1 MARSLCAYDNYF
13 TLNKCAKSEVYYT
26 MFERF
31 HAFSSVDH
39 RFITNPTQIHSI
51 FVSKICP
58 NGTEYHYQKCHTLMT
73 QNTMGM
79 NYFYEDLSNTDL
91 CRAISCYTNSSITM
105 GKKWLEIV
113 HQDWVCD
120 QVRKGTQLP
129 MIHFCEYDLKTHC
142 ANVSLLRDTVTK
154 CDHLCDSSDCS
165 DEEFCNGVRYG
176 IRCKRGN
183 DSVYVPPT
191 EICDGT
197 PDCDYEDDEHGC
209 LDTLTSTPSTAAH
222 RRGVQYCVKATG
234 ILTIFSSCPSES
246 NLIIPLF
253 TYTRCA
259 ALKKLPIH
267 CIYNETGMHV
277 MTETPLFYPLCE
289 NSLDQTNCTDKT
301 LVAITCPVDGFDTTV
316 SKHVIC
322 SEGFYHNMNIG
333 VTTLCDDYLDRE
345 CRLPSPLCRVH
356 KHQLCDGIV
365 DCADRSDEEAAECQE
380 MSVETCSRRYKHE
393 SPLHVPIA
401 WLNDGLVDCEDGSD
415 EILEGPVILSP
426 TCKVGTSLRFLPK
439 GHFCENVFL
448 CGIAST
454 NFVKLENLCNGMNV
468 CPAESRA
475 CKKSRPFKIVMSK
488 ALESKKVSGDV
499 TKHFSYCIPGVYTS
513 VGLHISF
520 CVQEK
525 FQFPESGV
533 IGVTPVPIM
542 IPEEKQNCK
551 NFFGEQYVIMAC
563 QNRCKST
570 TCPLEVLQPNDC
582 NMQLKSRTLSIT
594 KSLSKLTF
602 AHSENQDIF
611 SKIGATLKS
620 DSFRCK
626 NDRCVKYD
634 KICNLVDDCGDHS
647 DEENCTSVV
656 HCEVSKGFIP
666 SSEKCNGKVQCNDYR
681 DECNDDC
688 SKKIISG
695 LGFKTFCWV
704 IGFTAVVF
712 NLTKI
717 LQNCHFLIS
726 DRQLNRKADTVLGLL
741 INVGDFLTG
750 AYLFSIVVVD
760 TIVYGEEYC
769 RQQFVW
775 LSSDSCSFLGVI
787 STVGTQLS
795 LFSMTLLS
803 LSRLFEI
810 LKFKMQVKKHF
821 LLKMMILVVIV
832 TSVSVVI
839 AVVPLMSSY
848 EDIFVNGMTYNPK
861 IKLFL
866 PYVDKNTHMDIL
878 QGFFGR
884 IRMRVVKWK
893 DINRL
898 VNEMFTHDY
907 ENGTLNRRKI
917 HFYGNDGV
925 CLFKFF
931 VNESDPQKLFV
942 WSCLGVNLFCFLV
955 ISICYGIINFKY
967 EDSNEDVDQLV
978 DENQVDEEHQER
990 KEFQRN
996 IAVIIITDFIC
1007 WVPFIFICILH
1018 SLELID
1024 ATPSYPVFS
1033 LVILPIN
1040 SVINPLLYGEALS
1053 KKIRRV
1059 KRQVQHVFS
1068 RIIGRV
1074 AAVGDVEQIEMQ
1086 VIQNRNVPKTNQ
1098 PEDTNTPQFI
1108 IPRIEVSPPDNFC
1121 REDDGIN
1128 C

>member
-1 MARSLCAYDNYF
+1 
-13 TLNKCAKSEVYYT
+13 

-31 HAFSSVDH
+31 HFVSSID
-39 RFITNPTQIHSI
+39 RDYITNPTQIHSI

-58 NGTEYHYQKCHTLMT
+58 NGTEYYYQKCHTLIT
-73 QNTMGM
+73 KPNLDK
-79 NYFYEDLSNTDL
+79 NYFHEGLGNTDL
-91 CRAISCYTNSSITM
+91 CMAISCYTNSSITM
-105 GKKWLEIV
+105 GQKWLEIV
-113 HQDWVCD
+113 HQDWICD
-120 QVRKGTQLP
+120 QVRKGEQLP
-129 MIHFCEYDLKTHC
+129 MINSCEYDLKTHC
-142 ANVSLLRDTVTK
+142 ANVSSIRDTVTK

-176 IRCKRGN
+176 IRCKKGN
-183 DSVYVPPT
+183 VSVHVPPT

-197 PDCDYEDDEHGC
+197 PNCDYEDDEQGC
-209 LDTLTSTPSTAAH
+209 FDSLTSTAPH
-222 RRGVQYCVKATG
+222 RRGVQFCFKYTG
-234 ILTIFSSCPSES
+234 ILAVFGSCPFDAYR
-246 NLIIPLF
+246 IPLF
-253 TYTRCA
+253 PYTRCA
-259 ALKKLPIH
+259 ALEKLPMH
-267 CIYNETGMHV
+267 CTYNETGMHV
-277 MTETPLFYPLCE
+277 ITETPSFFPLCE
-289 NSLDQTNCTDKT
+289 NALDQTNCTDKT
-301 LVAITCPVDGFDTTV
+301 LVAMTCPVDGYNTTV
-316 SKHVIC
+316 SKHVVC
-322 SEGFYHNMNIG
+322 PSLTWHYKHSTEYGRD
-333 VTTLCDDYLDRE
+333 TTLNLCDDGFDLE
-345 CRLPSPLCRVH
+345 CRYPSLLCTVRIH

-365 DCADRSDEEAAECQE
+365 DCADRSDEEADECQE
-380 MSVETCSRRYKHE
+380 MSVETCFRRYKHE
-393 SPLHVPIA
+393 SPLHVPLA

-415 EILEGPVILSP
+415 EVMEGSAILSP

-439 GHFCENVFL
+439 GDFCENVFL

-454 NFVKLENLCNGMNV
+454 NFVKLENLCNGMDV
-468 CPAESRA
+468 CPEENRA
-475 CKKSRPFKIVMSK
+475 CKKSRPFRIVISK
-488 ALESKKVSGDV
+488 ALESIQVSGDI
-499 TKHFSYCIPGVYTS
+499 TKHLSYCIPGVYTS
-513 VGLHISF
+513 LGLHISV
-520 CVQEK
+520 CMQEK
-525 FQFPESGV
+525 FQFPESGI
-533 IGVTPVPIM
+533 IGVAPVSIK
-542 IPEEKQNCK
+542 IPEKKQNCK

-582 NMQLKSRTLSIT
+582 DEQYNFRSLSIT
-594 KSLSKLTF
+594 RSLSKLTF
-602 AHSENQDIF
+602 AHAEQYKYQIFTDIR
-611 SKIGATLKS
+611 ATLKS
-620 DSFRCK
+620 DLFRCK
-626 NDRCVKYD
+626 NDRCIKYD

-647 DEENCTSVV
+647 DEENCTSVF

-666 SSEKCNGKVQCNDYR
+666 SSEKCNGKVQCNDYL
-681 DECNDDC
+681 DECNEQC
-688 SKKIISG
+688 SKKIITG

-712 NLTKI
+712 NLNKI

-760 TIVYGEEYC
+760 TIIYGEEYC
-769 RQQFVW
+769 RQQFFW
-775 LSSDSCSFLGVI
+775 LSSNSCSFLGVI

-803 LSRLFEI
+803 LSRLLEI

-821 LLKMMILVVIV
+821 LLKMIIIVVIV
-832 TSVSVVI
+832 TSVSVFI

-866 PYVDKNTHMDIL
+866 PYVDKNRHMEIL

-884 IRMRVVKWK
+884 IRMRIIKWK

-942 WSCLGVNLFCFLV
+942 WSCLGVNLFCFFV
-955 ISICYGIINFKY
+955 ISLCYGIINFKY
-967 EDSNEDVDQLV
+967 EDSNEDVDQN
-978 DENQVDEEHQER
+978 DENQVDEEQLQER
-990 KEFQRN
+990 KEFQKN

-1040 SVINPLLYGEALS
+1040 SVINPLLYGESLS
-1053 KKIRRV
+1053 KKIRKV
-1059 KRQVQHVFS
+1059 KRRVQYVFS
-1068 RIIGRV
+1068 RIMGRV

-1086 VIQNRNVPKTNQ
+1086 VIQNRNVPEAGQ
-1098 PEDTNTPQFI
+1098 PEETNVPQFS
-1108 IPRIEVSPPDNFC
+1108 IPRIEVSPPDNFY
-1121 REDDGIN
+1121 RDDDGIN